1 VEEETMTGTLT
12 EKQQRLK
19 KSLYEIFNNE
29 DFVVGIGS
37 TIRGD
42 DEAQEMLDFIESN
55 EWKDPYELT
64 VKALLID
71 HNRKQD

>member
-1 VEEETMTGTLT
+1 MTGTLT